1 MSFFKKKTGTA
12 IIIIAV
18 LAAACAIFGHFTG
31 HNPLTSAVRTIVTP
45 FQSGCS
51 YIAYKIEKGVNFI
64 WEADT
69 YKTQNEELQSRVT
82 ELEQQNKDTAQYRVE
97 NERLSELLDLK
108 NSLSQFETVAAS
120 VIGYS
125 PNSWYD
131 KIEINKGTLN
141 GIEKGNPVICRDG
154 VVGIV
159 EEAGADW
166 ATVKTIIEPNAAVGI
181 RVSRTGDIGVV
192 EGDEEL
198 CLNSK
203 CKLTFV
209 DKGVNIIVGDLL
221 ETSGAGGIYPAGFVV
236 GTIREISS
244 DNMGILNY
252 AVVEPKV
259 NIAKLR
265 EVLVINKINN

>member
-12 IIIIAV
+12 IIIVVALAV
-18 LAAACAIFGHFTG
+18 VGGVLTHVTG
-31 HNPLTSAVRTIVTP
+31 HNPLVTAVKTVITP

-51 YIAYKIEKGVNFI
+51 YISYQIERGVNFI

-69 YKTQNEELQSRVT
+69 YKAQNEELQSRVT
-82 ELEQQNKDTAQYRVE
+82 ELEMQNREIAQYRSE

-108 NSLSQFETVAAS
+108 NSLSQFETVAAR

-125 PNSWYD
+125 SNRQYD
-131 KIEINKGTLN
+131 KIEINKGILN
-141 GIEKGNPVICRDG
+141 GIEKGNPVICKDG

-159 EEAGADW
+159 EEAGTDW
-166 ATVKTIIEPNAAVGI
+166 ATVKTIVEPNAAVGI

-192 EGDEEL
+192 EGDS
-198 CLNSK
+198 NMSVDSK

-221 ETSGAGGIYPAGFVV
+221 ETSGAGGIYPAGFAV
-236 GTIREISS
+236 GTIREIST

-259 NIAKLR
+259 NMAKLR